1 MTSTSG
7 FPFAPAYLNLLRS
20 GPPVEE
26 PSSKKRSKVKKATF
40 ISASVGRKLATKK
53 AKAAKMKIIESA
65 SITPVVVV
73 ESEQSPV
80 ESTVLNT
87 KKVNLTELKRNGG
100 YESIQSIP
108 PPMRSEYCENRK
120 FHSYSSSPSVIRFDN
135 CCYSLIVAMSK
146 GETKAVSGF
155 CFLSLLKGQVSI
167 NGHNLKTGVRTE
179 VINPSWQPAAMV
191 VAECSPN
198 TSSSKKAS
206 FMSSIEST
214 LESAGLSAKENLPQP
229 EFLKWLNDSDC
240 LVLLEGIP
248 IDSQE
253 WLLAAEDQSLFQ
265 EYSSPSNLAHGKK
278 VVSNID
284 GYRPKYWWTDV
295 HGPGKENIFGVVSAI
310 IGEPFSVTRKTDI
323 ELLEYMPSW
332 ISSVDE
338 MISDSSQS
346 ECAASRTVICG
357 AKGVGKSTCLRYT
370 VNRLLSMTDA
380 VAVIDCDLGQPE
392 FTVPG
397 MLSLHIVTGPILSPT
412 HMHLTEPLLS
422 YFIGD
427 LTSRNEPEHFA
438 RALYALMAKYT
449 TLQDKALKEELNKRK
464 EKEEKGGN
472 SFSLLSEKKV
482 KLKMTP
488 LPLVVNTDG
497 SVRYMGAEVLIAVM
511 KLVNPTHVLHIS
523 SEKDRDLPALDSIRG
538 PVDCSSQT
546 NINTNTSTN
555 TSTSASAS
563 SHTSKKGTISSSGSS
578 DRVSKGPTGCR
589 LFTLD
594 PGRLRPSKIHSVDL
608 RSLR

>member
-1 MTSTSG
+1 M
-7 FPFAPAYLNLLRS
+7 
-20 GPPVEE
+20 E
-26 PSSKKRSKVKKATF
+26 PSSSKRRSKVKKATF

-53 AKAAKMKIIESA
+53 AKAAKMKMIESA
-65 SITPVVVV
+65 TVTPVVRSPPLEPTVV
-73 ESEQSPV
+73 D
-80 ESTVLNT
+80 TM
-87 KKVNLTELKRNGG
+87 KVNLTMLNQNDVCTKSMATPLQLEHLG
-100 YESIQSIP
+100 
-108 PPMRSEYCENRK
+108 NRR
-120 FHSYSSSPSVIRFDN
+120 FYSCTSSPSVIRFDD
-135 CCYSLIVAMSK
+135 CCYSLIFAMSK
-146 GETKAVSGF
+146 GEMKVFSGF
-155 CFLSLLKGQVSI
+155 ALLSLLKGQVSI

-179 VINPSWQPAAMV
+179 VINPSWQPAAML
-191 VAECSPN
+191 VAECSS
-198 TSSSKKAS
+198 TSSSKKTS
-206 FMSSIEST
+206 FLSSIEST
-214 LESAGLSAKENLPQP
+214 LDSFGLSAKANMSDP
-229 EFLKWLNDSDC
+229 EFVKWLSDSDC
-240 LVLLEGIP
+240 LVLVEGIP

-253 WLLAAEDQSLFQ
+253 WLTAAEDQSLYQ
-265 EYSSPSNLAHGKK
+265 EYSSPSYFAYGRQISANFD
-278 VVSNID
+278 SFS
-284 GYRPKYWWTDV
+284 PKCWWTDV
-295 HGPGKENIFGVVSAI
+295 RSPGKENIFGVVSAI
-310 IGEPFSVTRKTDI
+310 IGEPYDVSRNTDM
-323 ELLEYMPSW
+323 ELLEYLPSW
-332 ISSVDE
+332 ISSIDD
-338 MISDSSQS
+338 IITDS
-346 ECAASRTVICG
+346 CLPNCVASRTVICG

-370 VNRLLSMTDA
+370 VNRLLSMTEA

-397 MLSLHIVTGPILSPT
+397 MLSLHIITGPILSPT

-438 RALYALMAKYT
+438 RALCALMAKYA
-449 TLQDKALKEELNKRK
+449 TLQDNVLKEELKKRK
-464 EKEEKGGN
+464 EKEEKGVN
-472 SFSLLSEKKV
+472 SFALLSEKNM

-538 PVDCSSQT
+538 PPVDCSSLT
-546 NINTNTSTN
+546 DINTNNN
-555 TSTSASAS
+555 TKTSASTSAS

>member
-26 PSSKKRSKVKKATF
+26 PSSSKKRSKVKKATF
-40 ISASVGRKLATKK
+40 ISASAGRKLATKK
-53 AKAAKMKIIESA
+53 AKAARMKIIEST
-65 SITPVVVV
+65 SIPPVV
-73 ESEQSPV
+73 ESKQTPL
-80 ESTVLNT
+80 ESTVVNT
-87 KKVNLTELKRNGG
+87 KKVNLTEPKRNEDYVGV
-100 YESIQSIP
+100 QSIP
-108 PPMRSEYCENRK
+108 PPLRSEYHENRK

-135 CCYSLIVAMSK
+135 CFYSLIVAMSK
-146 GETKAVSGF
+146 GETKAVSGS

-214 LESAGLSAKENLPQP
+214 LESASLSAKENLSQP
-229 EFLKWLNDSDC
+229 EFIEWLNDSSC
-240 LVLLEGIP
+240 LILVEGIP

-253 WLLAAEDQSLFQ
+253 WLLAAEDQSLFH
-265 EYSSPSNLAHGKK
+265 EYSSPYLAHGKQ
-278 VVSNID
+278 SLTNID
-284 GYRPKYWWTDV
+284 NLRPKYWWTDV

-310 IGEPFSVTRKTDI
+310 IGEPYNVTRKTDI

-332 ISSVDE
+332 INSVDE
-338 MISDSSQS
+338 MISDSCQP
-346 ECAASRTVICG
+346 ECVASRTVICG

-392 FTVPG
+392 FTIPG
-397 MLSLHIVTGPILSPT
+397 MLSLHIITGPILSPT

-438 RALYALMAKYT
+438 RALCALMAKYT
-449 TLQDKALKEELNKRK
+449 TLQDKALRENLKKMKENSA
-464 EKEEKGGN
+464 GGN
-472 SFSLLSEKKV
+472 SFSLLSEKKM

-488 LPLVVNTDG
+488 LPLVINTDG

-511 KLVNPTHVLHIS
+511 KLVSPTHVLHIS

-538 PVDCSSQT
+538 PPVDCSSLT
-546 NINTNTSTN
+546 DINANTNTN
-555 TSTSASAS
+555 QSTSASAS
-563 SHTSKKGTISSSGSS
+563 SHTRKKGTISSSGGS
-578 DRVSKGPTGCR
+578 DRVSRGPTGCR